1 MSNIRLTQ
9 EDIEATIV
17 SEEYTMMGKKTTVC
31 LLTLRNGFEIIG
43 TSGCVDP
50 ANFDEA
56 IGRKFAKEMA
66 VDKIWLLEGYR
77 LQCTMNS

>member
-17 SEEYTMMGKKTTVC
+17 SEEYTKMGKKTTVC

-50 ANFDEA
+50 ANFNEA
-56 IGRKFAKEMA
+56 IGRKFAKEQA
-66 VDKIWLLEGYR
+66 VEKIWQLEGYR
-77 LQCTMNS
+77 LQCSLS

>member
-17 SEEYTMMGKKTTVC
+17 SEEYTKMGKKTTVC
-31 LLTLRNGFEIIG
+31 LLTLRNGFEITG

-56 IGRKFAKEMA
+56 IGRKFAKEQA
-66 VDKIWLLEGYR
+66 VEKIWQLEGYR
-77 LQCTMNS
+77 LQCSLI